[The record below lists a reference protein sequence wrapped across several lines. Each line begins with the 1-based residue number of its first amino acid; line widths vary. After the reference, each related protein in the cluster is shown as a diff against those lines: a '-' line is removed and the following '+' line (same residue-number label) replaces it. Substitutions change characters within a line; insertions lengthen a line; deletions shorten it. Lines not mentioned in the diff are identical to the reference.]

1 MHYMVFAFLFV
12 GKHKYVRLPRLYD
25 VSGYG
30 IPWKTWKQTD
40 IIHSN
45 EKLPSWMFYLGKWG
59 NPRDKCHPLS
69 RIGLNICQIT
79 DGPYGILKKR
89 RNFSCDGSSPP
100 LADLQNITKA
110 KI

>member
-1 MHYMVFAFLFV
+1 MHCMVFAFLFA

-79 DGPYGILKKR
+79 DGPHGILRKR

-100 LADLQNITKA
+100 FTNLQNITKA